1 MRDALRKQTQPDR
14 AKNASARPRPARV
27 RFTTQPLA
35 TVTSRDSAEHQRH
48 SCQHDRQLPRRP
60 RTLANSSGSPAAY
73 RGSAELTSRPKMQ
86 LISTSPSPHY
96 AVAAES
102 GSHDITARPCKAN
115 VSGKGRIVGL
125 VIRFPRRYIRIQS
138 RRGKANAGVG
148 PPCGRLAER
157 SAPSIWLTSCAA
169 IASPVPVPPVS
180 RLRESSVR

>member
-1 MRDALRKQTQPDR
+1 MRDALRKQTQPDQ

-35 TVTSRDSAEHQRH
+35 TVTSRETAPNISAIPASMIA
-48 SCQHDRQLPRRP
+48 SCPRRP

-138 RRGKANAGVG
+138 RRGKANAGVQ
-148 PPCGRLAER
+148 PPCGRLA
-157 SAPSIWLTSCAA
+157 SAARRPSG
-169 IASPVPVPPVS
+169 
-180 RLRESSVR
+180 

>member
-1 MRDALRKQTQPDR
+1 MRDALRKQAQPDQGEER
-14 AKNASARPRPARV
+14 QRQTAACEGQIHHPAAGDRHQPETAPNISAIPASMIA
-27 RFTTQPLA
+27 
-35 TVTSRDSAEHQRH
+35 
-48 SCQHDRQLPRRP
+48 SCPGGPGRW
-60 RTLANSSGSPAAY
+60 RTAAGSPAAY

-125 VIRFPRRYIRIQS
+125 VIRLPRRYIRIQS

-148 PPCGRLAER
+148 PPCGRLA
-157 SAPSIWLTSCAA
+157 SAARRPSG
-169 IASPVPVPPVS
+169 
-180 RLRESSVR
+180 